1 MWRSIEQYWLYEWCD
16 VNWSD
21 WEGCDHWASD
31 NVTVRSGRKSV
42 WLVRQH
48 GAHHEGSG
56 VPEDQRPKQPV
67 RDHSECGI
75 WVWPGGVMIRA
86 LNSGVTIIFGPSGKH
101 SLRAVVHL
109 WTSNASSN
117 RRFGL
122 PMVSY
127 ATGFKLTIL
136 RFDSWL
142 FCCQVTHV
150 RLHISLCRC
159 YALAGKVL
167 QSVATICLFPLQ
179 LLYQLASDV
188 DILACLCMTT
198 ARWG

>member
-1 MWRSIEQYWLYEWCD
+1 MASHWSRSLESNATVRADYALTTTTIWRSIEQYWLYEWCD

-56 VPEDQRPKQPV
+56 LPEDQRPKQPV

-117 RRFGL
+117 RRFG
-122 PMVSY
+122 PP
-127 ATGFKLTIL
+127 GPPGI
-136 RFDSWL
+136 
-142 FCCQVTHV
+142 
-150 RLHISLCRC
+150 
-159 YALAGKVL
+159 AG
-167 QSVATICLFPLQ
+167 A
-179 LLYQLASDV
+179 AD
-188 DILACLCMTT
+188 
-198 ARWG
+198 G